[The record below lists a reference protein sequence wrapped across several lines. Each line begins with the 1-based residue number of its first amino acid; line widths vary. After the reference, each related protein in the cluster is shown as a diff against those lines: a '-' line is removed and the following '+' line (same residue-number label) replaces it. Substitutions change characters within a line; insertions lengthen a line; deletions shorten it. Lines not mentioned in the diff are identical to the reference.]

1 MWISLISATFAN
13 TSSETVEY
21 FCKRAPLLKEVFL
34 KGRRATPYPFSY
46 MRLTKGDRSWM
57 KLGVTSHGQL
67 RLVVLDEGVSTS
79 QVRINWE
86 GNYQEIVLP

>member
-1 MWISLISATFAN
+1 
-13 TSSETVEY
+13 
-21 FCKRAPLLKEVFL
+21 
-34 KGRRATPYPFSY
+34 
-46 MRLTKGDRSWM
+46 M

-86 GNYQEIVLP
+86 GNYQEIVLLGKDGNSNITHLQTG